1 LDRYTRLEL
10 LEGVVAYH
18 TGLLEESFK
27 ALTTAQAKYQQL
39 FSPNFE
45 FTLTVKFILFVDY
58 VV

>member
-1 LDRYTRLEL
+1 MEL

-18 TGLLEESFK
+18 TGLLEESCK
-27 ALTTAQAKYQQL
+27 ALTTAQAKYQQV

-45 FTLTVKFILFVDY
+45 FKLIVKFILFVDY